1 MRITPK
7 QSPSANYRSY
17 SIGYE
22 SDCESE
28 SRTVSIDSS
37 LTPRELRAIA
47 RTIELDVTS
56 HWVPDDSQE
65 QTTLEQENK
74 ELRKK
79 TYSLHNEVRD
89 KVATIRQ
96 THQQVRILEDQNTS
110 QAKTIAAL
118 VDEAN
123 KLRDELA
130 SLRTQHD
137 DLRERLVQRNKEYAE
152 LLAVS
157 NGFRDEVRSLRYSNT
172 TSLDKP
178 SLKESAVKSKE
189 SAVKSE
195 GPVPERNYLSVD
207 EQLRIK
213 AAELGNS
220 EPEAKRIYRF
230 LSGQEDESALEHEV
244 HILRNKVA
252 DLQYKLDTLTPSH
265 YSFNMDNKD

>member
-1 MRITPK
+1 MLIIPK
-7 QSPSANYRSY
+7 QSPSANYSSY

-22 SDCESE
+22 SDCENE

-37 LTPRELRAIA
+37 LTPRELRGIA

-56 HWVPDDSQE
+56 HWEPDDSQE
-65 QTTLEQENK
+65 QMTLEQENK
-74 ELRKK
+74 ELRGTITALLKK
-79 TYSLHNEVRD
+79 IYSLHNEVRD

-96 THQQVRILEDQNTS
+96 TQQQVRILEDQNTS

-118 VDEAN
+118 EN
-123 KLRDELA
+123 RDPLM
-130 SLRTQHD
+130 
-137 DLRERLVQRNKEYAE
+137 
-152 LLAVS
+152 
-157 NGFRDEVRSLRYSNT
+157 
-172 TSLDKP
+172 KP
-178 SLKESAVKSKE
+178 EMSTIKQA
-189 SAVKSE
+189 

-265 YSFNMDNKD
+265 YSFNMDNED